1 MDTLKKKTFGY
12 KEQKQ
17 DEREKFKVEIQT
29 KDPAAIVYLDESGL
43 DDNEVFERAWGKK
56 GPRIYGWKPGGKKMR
71 YSIISGLQN
80 HKIIAPFVFPGSCS
94 RAVFETYL
102 KKVLLPVLAA
112 GSIIVMDNASFHK
125 GGNIADLVQ
134 KAGCSILYLPAYSP
148 DLNPIENWWFVIK
161 NKVRYLV
168 STTKKTFIRCILL
181 AFERIC
187 HA

>member
-1 MDTLKKKTFGY
+1 
-12 KEQKQ
+12 
-17 DEREKFKVEIQT
+17 
-29 KDPAAIVYLDESGL
+29 
-43 DDNEVFERAWGKK
+43 
-56 GPRIYGWKPGGKKMR
+56 MR

-80 HKIIAPFVFPGSCS
+80 NKMIAPFVFPGSCS
-94 RAVFETYL
+94 RVVFETYL
-102 KKVLLPVLAA
+102 KKVLMPVLAE

-125 GGNIADLVQ
+125 GGNIADLVK

-168 STTKKTFIRCILL
+168 STTKKTFMKCISL